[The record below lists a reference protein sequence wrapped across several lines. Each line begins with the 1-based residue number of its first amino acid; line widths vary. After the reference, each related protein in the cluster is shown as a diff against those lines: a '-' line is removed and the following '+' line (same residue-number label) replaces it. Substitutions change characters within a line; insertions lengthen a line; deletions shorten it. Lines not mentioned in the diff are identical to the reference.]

1 VSDPKFLYERN
12 VMKKVI
18 FDSSALIPASK
29 YAVDGKLICEH
40 LAESVEI
47 HIPAAVRNETVVQ
60 PEKFAGE
67 AALQKLIAQEKIIVA
82 TIRPADLAME
92 LLARYKLGLGEQEA
106 ILLYLQNEDKFD
118 GIILDDYVAAIVC
131 RRLQIGALL
140 LLDLI
145 VQLAR
150 EHLLPRDLAVAMI
163 AQIAPRY
170 HSGFIEHSLHM
181 LGEPKIAVEPPPI
194 FIKEDFER
202 YLAGKFP
209 SAQQADWRERFA
221 TAYRDYSAG
230 LISLGWMGQHLRLSI
245 QEIDRLFDEIKLPAS
260 TSSSELAELWEPQ
273 RASTRWL
280 KLAKTDYSEIYHEDT
295 KTRRAPDL
303 SIPDENI

>member
-1 VSDPKFLYERN
+1 MN

-29 YAVDGKLICEH
+29 YAVDGRLICEY

-47 HIPAAVRNETVVQ
+47 HIPAAVQNETVVQ

-82 TIRPADLAME
+82 TIRPADSAME

-131 RRLQIGALL
+131 RRLQIGAML

-170 HSGFIEHSLHM
+170 NRGFIEHSLHM
-181 LGEPKIAVEPPPI
+181 LGEPKIAVAPPPI
-194 FIKEDFER
+194 FVKEDFDR

-209 SAQQADWRERFA
+209 GAHEADWRQRLAE
-221 TAYRDYSAG
+221 TYRDYSAG
-230 LISLGWMGQHLRLSI
+230 VISLGGLAQQLRLSVR
-245 QEIDRLFDEIKLPAS
+245 EIDRLFDEIKLPAS
-260 TSSSELAELWEPQ
+260 TGSSELVELWEPQ
-273 RASTRWL
+273 HASSRWL
-280 KLAKTDYSEIYHEDT
+280 KLAKTSQRE
-295 KTRRAPDL
+295 
-303 SIPDENI
+303 